1 MSGEGWNFWLYLA
14 ACITIPAAWGV
25 FSAWLFAR
33 IDRRRSASSKQE
45 RPMVDYTI

>member
-1 MSGEGWNFWLYLA
+1 MSGQGWNFWLYLA

-33 IDRRRSASSKQE
+33 IDKRRAGPKRE
-45 RPMVDYTI
+45 RPPVDYTI